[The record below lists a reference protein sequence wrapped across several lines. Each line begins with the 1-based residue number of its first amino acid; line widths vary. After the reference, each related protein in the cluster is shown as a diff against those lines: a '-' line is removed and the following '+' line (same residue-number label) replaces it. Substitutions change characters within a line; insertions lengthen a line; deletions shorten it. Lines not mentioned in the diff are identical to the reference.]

1 MNTKLIA
8 LASALVAT
16 AALASAAEAGGGVR
30 LGFGGPLGTFV
41 ATPSHGGGGAYHAPR
56 ARKKAPVVHAARKPE
71 VVKAARKPKVVQ
83 AAHKPEKASRVA
95 KAQPAPKAVKETTAA
110 SKAVAVTEE
119 AKTEEAAP
127 VTGSSALIQGSIPV
141 QEQDGAATTEQAA
154 PEVKAEAPSAD
165 ETVTAA
171 TPADQEG
178 SGNCKKFV
186 PAVGMTVSVGCN
198 E

>member
-16 AALASAAEAGGGVR
+16 TALASAAEAGGGVR

-41 ATPSHGGGGAYHAPR
+41 ATPSHGGGAYHAPKAKR
-56 ARKKAPVVHAARKPE
+56 KAPVMHAARKPE
-71 VVKAARKPKVVQ
+71 VVRAARKP
-83 AAHKPEKASRVA
+83 EKAPRIA
-95 KAQPAPKAVKETTAA
+95 KAEPAPKSVKQTTAV
-110 SKAVAVTEE
+110 SKAVTEE
-119 AKTEEAAP
+119 AKPEEAAP

-141 QEQDGAATTEQAA
+141 QERDGAATTEQAA
-154 PEVKAEAPSAD
+154 PEVKAEAPTAA

-171 TPADQEG
+171 APAEQEA
-178 SGNCKKFV
+178 SGNCKKFI
-186 PAVGMTVSVGCN
+186 PAVGMTVSVGCP